1 MNETNFNWKKVNIK
15 TNSVFDGT
23 QNTGG
28 GTSRIMSDFDNEEDG
43 IPTIEKT
50 IYIVKPLYVPI

>member
-23 QNTGG
+23 HRTGG
-28 GTSRIMSDFDNEEDG
+28 GDTSRIMSDFDNEEDG
-43 IPTIEKT
+43 VPTLEKT
-50 IYIVKPLYVPI
+50 IYIVKTSY